1 MTRRRARPGHPHG
14 VLLIDKP
21 GGQSSFDVLRD
32 LKRALR
38 VSRVGHSG
46 TLDPMATGL
55 LVVCVGEGTKLAT
68 YLTADDKRY
77 VGEVTFGSAT
87 NTYDAEGEVVREDP
101 PALLAALTRG
111 EVARA
116 LSGFVGRV
124 TQRPP
129 AFSAIKVDGRPL
141 YERARRGEEVEVPTR
156 EVVFYALE
164 LLSFDEGRHRAVVSA
179 WCSKGTYIRS
189 LAHDLGAALGLSAH
203 LSALRRVASGGL
215 RLEDACEVSALTPE
229 TLAER
234 LIPLERALP
243 RWPRAWVDAAGAA
256 ALAQG
261 RRVTPLRVDEG
272 AEGDE
277 GAARE
282 ERATL
287 ARMGDEQ
294 EEGAGDEGE
303 RGALVCALIARE
315 EDPAPREGDA
325 RLLALAR
332 RCEGGALQVVRG
344 VVYPEG

>member
-1 MTRRRARPGHPHG
+1 MSRRRARPDHPHG
-14 VLLIDKP
+14 VLLIDKQ

-32 LKRALR
+32 VKRALG

-55 LVVCVGEGTKLAT
+55 LVVCLGEGTKLAT

-77 VGEVTFGSAT
+77 VGEVSFGTST
-87 NTYDAEGEVVREDP
+87 NTYDAEGEVVAEDP
-101 PALLAALTRG
+101 PARLAALTREG
-111 EVARA
+111 VARA
-116 LSGFVGRV
+116 LAGFVGRI

-141 YERARRGEEVEVPTR
+141 YERARRGEEVEAPAR

-164 LLSFDEGRHRAVVSA
+164 LLSFDEERRRAVVSA

-189 LAHDLGAALGLSAH
+189 LAHDLGAALGLHAH

-215 RLEDACEVSALTPE
+215 RVEDACPASALSSS
-229 TLAER
+229 TLASR

-243 RWPRAWVDAAGAA
+243 SWPRAWVDAAGAA

-261 RRVTPLRVDEG
+261 QRARPLRV
-272 AEGDE
+272 
-277 GAARE
+277 
-282 ERATL
+282 
-287 ARMGDEQ
+287 
-294 EEGAGDEGE
+294 EEGASAGAGEGE
-303 RGALVCALIARE
+303 GEGAGEGPLVCALIARD
-315 EDPAPREGDA
+315 EDPDPRDGEG

-332 RCEGGALQVVRG
+332 LGADGALQVVRG
-344 VVYPEG
+344 VVYAG